1 MADTVHLTSDAGRWI
16 ATLKDDRVTLD
27 GDGTF
32 MLQDAGDGRFTIRG
46 SGDALS
52 VSGARAGRSIWIGV
66 NGHAIEFRLE
76 RLDEQAAAAGM
87 DDASLRP
94 PMAATV
100 VRIAVTPGAHVAA
113 GDTLVVLEAMK
124 MELPIRAPRDGVVR
138 SVTCAEGQLVQPE
151 MLLVE
156 LEP

>member
-1 MADTVHLTSDAGRWI
+1 MADTVHLSSDAGRWI
-16 ATLKDDRVTLD
+16 ATLTDDRVTLD
-27 GDGTF
+27 GNGTF
-32 MLQDAGDGRFTIRG
+32 VLRDAGEGRFTIQG
-46 SGDALS
+46 SGELS
-52 VSGARAGRSIWIGV
+52 VIGARAGRSIWIGV

-76 RLDEQAAAAGM
+76 QVDEQSAAAGI

-100 VRIAVTPGAHVAA
+100 VRVAVAPGARVSA

-138 SVTCAEGQLVQPE
+138 SVHCAEGQLVQPD

>member
-1 MADTVHLTSDAGRWI
+1 MADTVHLSSDAGRWI
-16 ATLKDDRVTLD
+16 ATLTDDRVTLD
-27 GDGTF
+27 GNGTF
-32 MLQDAGDGRFTIRG
+32 VLRDAGEGRFTIQG
-46 SGDALS
+46 SGELS
-52 VSGARAGRSIWIGV
+52 VIGARAGRSIWIGV

-76 RLDEQAAAAGM
+76 QVDEQSAASGI

-100 VRIAVTPGAHVAA
+100 VRVAVAPGARVSA

-138 SVTCAEGQLVQPE
+138 SVHCAEGQLVQPD

>member
-1 MADTVHLTSDAGRWI
+1 
-16 ATLKDDRVTLD
+16 
-27 GDGTF
+27 
-32 MLQDAGDGRFTIRG
+32 
-46 SGDALS
+46 
-52 VSGARAGRSIWIGV
+52 V

-76 RLDEQAAAAGM
+76 QVDEQSAAAGI

-100 VRIAVTPGAHVAA
+100 VRVAVAPGARVSA

-138 SVTCAEGQLVQPE
+138 SVHCAEGHLVQPD

>member
-1 MADTVHLTSDAGRWI
+1 MADIVHLSSDAGRWI
-16 ATLKDDRVTLD
+16 ATLTDDRVTLD
-27 GDGTF
+27 GNGTF
-32 MLQDAGDGRFTIRG
+32 VVRDAGEGRFTIQG
-46 SGDALS
+46 SGDPQS
-52 VSGARAGRSIWIGV
+52 VTGARAGRSIWIGV

-76 RLDEQAAAAGM
+76 QVDEQAAAAGN

-100 VRIAVTPGAHVAA
+100 VRVAVAPGARVAA

-138 SVTCAEGQLVQPE
+138 SVHCAEGQLVQPD

>member
-1 MADTVHLTSDAGRWI
+1 MADTVHLSSDAGRWI
-16 ATLKDDRVTLD
+16 ATLTDDRVTLD
-27 GDGTF
+27 GNGTF
-32 MLQDAGDGRFTIRG
+32 VLRDAGEGRFTIQG
-46 SGDALS
+46 SGELS
-52 VSGARAGRSIWIGV
+52 VIGARAGRSIWIGV

-76 RLDEQAAAAGM
+76 QVDERSAAAGI

-100 VRIAVTPGAHVAA
+100 VRVAVAPGARVSA

-138 SVTCAEGQLVQPE
+138 SVHCAEGQLVQPD